1 MKRMFQEWRE
11 VAAFRDARILLI
23 AGALSLAGDAMA
35 MVALVLRVHASGA
48 GPYAVSGLLWCFA
61 LPVVVTM
68 GLAGRASDRID
79 SRRLLVASGLVQA
92 LAAAALSLV
101 DDLWATFASVL
112 VLQTA
117 FAFGNP
123 VWTTLLP
130 RVVGERLVGRLI
142 ALQQGLRAAAG
153 PAGAGLGGVLVQ
165 WRGDGIV
172 FALDA
177 VSFLVLVCAAMA
189 LRIRRRGEDPDV
201 SPTGRRRVL
210 RSLLPTD
217 GVAALRSARVLWVL
231 VLALLPFIV
240 TVESVNVVEVFLVR
254 DVLGAGPAQYGLGE
268 VVAGS
273 AAIVGS
279 FVAGSILHEQT
290 RVRAIVW
297 ALFGCAAAQVGQG
310 LAPSF
315 PWYLLGAAAVG
326 FLLAIGNACIFALLV
341 TGIPDAHRGRVL
353 TLVNGLSRAC
363 TALALLLGG
372 VLATT
377 VGARAAYVIV
387 GVAGLAVAIGAATA
401 LRRVSVRRDLAN
413 PALVDLPAAGQA
425 H

>member
-1 MKRMFQEWRE
+1 M
-11 VAAFRDARILLI
+11 
-23 AGALSLAGDAMA
+23 
-35 MVALVLRVHASGA
+35 
-48 GPYAVSGLLWCFA
+48 
-61 LPVVVTM
+61 
-68 GLAGRASDRID
+68 
-79 SRRLLVASGLVQA
+79 
-92 LAAAALSLV
+92 
-101 DDLWATFASVL
+101 
-112 VLQTA
+112 
-117 FAFGNP
+117 
-123 VWTTLLP
+123 
-130 RVVGERLVGRLI
+130 
-142 ALQQGLRAAAG
+142 
-153 PAGAGLGGVLVQ
+153 
-165 WRGDGIV
+165 
-172 FALDA
+172 
-177 VSFLVLVCAAMA
+177 
-189 LRIRRRGEDPDV
+189 
-201 SPTGRRRVL
+201 
-210 RSLLPTD
+210 
-217 GVAALRSARVLWVL
+217 
-231 VLALLPFIV
+231 
-240 TVESVNVVEVFLVR
+240 NVVEVFLVR

-377 VGARAAYVIV
+377 VGARAADVIV

>member
-1 MKRMFQEWRE
+1 M
-11 VAAFRDARILLI
+11 
-23 AGALSLAGDAMA
+23 AGG
-35 MVALVLRVHASGA
+35 
-48 GPYAVSGLLWCFA
+48 
-61 LPVVVTM
+61 
-68 GLAGRASDRID
+68 
-79 SRRLLVASGLVQA
+79 
-92 LAAAALSLV
+92 
-101 DDLWATFASVL
+101 
-112 VLQTA
+112 
-117 FAFGNP
+117 
-123 VWTTLLP
+123 
-130 RVVGERLVGRLI
+130 
-142 ALQQGLRAAAG
+142 
-153 PAGAGLGGVLVQ
+153 
-165 WRGDGIV
+165 GIV

-254 DVLGAGPAQYGLGE
+254 DVLGASLAQYGLGE
-268 VVAGS
+268 VVASS

-315 PWYLLGAAAVG
+315 PWYLLGAASSGSCSRSGTRASSPCSSPASTPIEVG
-326 FLLAIGNACIFALLV
+326 SSPWSTAS
-341 TGIPDAHRGRVL
+341 RGPAPPSPCCSVESWPPRWGRARHTSSWGWPGSWSRSVPRRP
-353 TLVNGLSRAC
+353 TAGLSP
-363 TALALLLGG
+363 T
-372 VLATT
+372 
-377 VGARAAYVIV
+377 
-387 GVAGLAVAIGAATA
+387 
-401 LRRVSVRRDLAN
+401 
-413 PALVDLPAAGQA
+413 
-425 H
+425 